1 MCVHFPADRKKIKSG
16 MKSCALFILL
26 FYAMRDA
33 TASPLRI
40 RRDFQPISPHSEEE
54 LTSDAG
60 PVGSC
65 VLPTAPVCGINYLV
79 PESVAVIAPAIE
91 KDIAASFD
99 DDFELRYGPSC
110 REAAETIVCA
120 QRFPRCE
127 VEEDSV
133 QVTLTSLDCENM
145 LVENCG
151 NDAGKFTHLCA
162 LQNSTQNAT
171 ECKSLAEHVAGAPVG
186 DYELQNCTENQ
197 QWRMTAWMFEQLKY
211 YDSILA
217 EKTLPEIKTL
227 FPNCVKH
234 QLNFTCQLVGRCS
247 EHEDGERVELIN
259 TYEICQ
265 NFINW

>member
-1 MCVHFPADRKKIKSG
+1 
-16 MKSCALFILL
+16 
-26 FYAMRDA
+26 MRDT

-40 RRDFQPISPHSEEE
+40 RRDISTHSEEE

-65 VLPTAPVCGINYLV
+65 VLPTAPVCGIDYLV

-91 KDIAASFD
+91 KDIAASYD
-99 DDFELRYGPSC
+99 NLFELRYGSASC
-110 REAAETIVCA
+110 RETAETIVCA

-127 VEEDSV
+127 VEGDSV

-151 NDAGKFTHLCA
+151 IYAGKLTYLCA
-162 LQNSTQNAT
+162 LQNSTHNAT
-171 ECKSLAEHVAGAPVG
+171 ECKSLAEHVADAPV
-186 DYELQNCTENQ
+186 ELQNCTVDQ

-217 EKTLPEIKTL
+217 ETLPDLKRV

-234 QLNFTCQLVGRCS
+234 QMNFTCQLVGRCS

>member
-1 MCVHFPADRKKIKSG
+1 MDKGGLKMCVI
-16 MKSCALFILL
+16 FILL
-26 FYAMRDA
+26 YCAIHEA
-33 TASPLRI
+33 TSTSLGL
-40 RRDFQPISPHSEEE
+40 RRDFQSVGTHSEEE

-60 PVGSC
+60 PVDSC
-65 VLPTAPVCGINYLV
+65 VVPTAPVCGIDYLV
-79 PESVAVIAPAIE
+79 PKSVALMAAAIE
-91 KDIAASFD
+91 KDIEATYGYTFY
-99 DDFELRYGPSC
+99 LRYGSSC
-110 REAAETIVCA
+110 RDTAEAIVCA

-127 VEEDSV
+127 VQGDTV
-133 QVTLTSLDCENM
+133 QVALTSLDCENM

-151 NDAGKFTHLCA
+151 SVIAGKLTSLCA

-171 ECKSLAEHVAGAPVG
+171 GCKPLAEHVADAPVN

-197 QWRMTAWMFEQLKY
+197 QWQMTAWMFELLKY
-211 YDSILA
+211 HDSILA
-217 EKTLPEIKTL
+217 ETLPDLKKV

-247 EHEDGERVELIN
+247 LHEDGERVELIN